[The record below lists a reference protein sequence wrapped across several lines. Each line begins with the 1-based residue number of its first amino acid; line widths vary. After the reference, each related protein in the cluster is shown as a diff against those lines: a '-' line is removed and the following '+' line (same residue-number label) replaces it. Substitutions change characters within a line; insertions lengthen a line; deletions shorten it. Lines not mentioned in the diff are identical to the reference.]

1 MTRAEII
8 NGLKE
13 RGYDAEEYSA
23 IKNGVL
29 LNGIVFKGNS
39 PVYPE
44 MGKESYVTTSPIIYT
59 DDLIKRAEITGETIG
74 QVIAVIVDEYER
86 NKYPDINY
94 SGFYD
99 RNYILENIFI
109 RVQRESSCNDGEL
122 TKRKCMFDG
131 LESLLHMR
139 IKINGKDFGWVK
151 VNDAFLEMREIE
163 VNEAWKHAE
172 KNTMNES
179 ILIPVWNVLNSCLED
194 MFGKEVAIENEC
206 EDSVPLYVLTNKQG
220 VYGASAIY
228 NRRLLLEFAEKF
240 HTDKIAVLPSSIH
253 EVLLTPFKGMN
264 IQDLTDMVRGINSA
278 EVKPEER
285 LADRAYIV
293 EPFADRGNMTAAY

>member
-194 MFGKEVAIENEC
+194 MFGKEVSIENEC

-253 EVLLTPFKGMN
+253 EVLLTPLNGVN
-264 IQDLTDMVRGINSA
+264 IQDLTAMVRGINNA

-293 EPFADRGNMTAAY
+293 EPFADRGNMTVTY